1 MHLKPASKW
10 LAILTLIVVVL
21 SAFLLASSKASL
33 QQTSAEKT
41 KDLFSLFQNANAT
54 IQQVF
59 RKIESNGETVP
70 KASLNTYNQAQVL
83 AEESESLLQAGN
95 YSEANNRIVEA
106 LQKLKD
112 AIRTVDETVPE
123 QPTETEIN
131 LERTVQLRSSISRY
145 SEQLQRIKNL
155 TRLAASVGYNTTIL
169 EEKITTIKNLLET
182 ASTNIEQQRFEAASQ
197 NLAEIKNLSDKILTF
212 INGFA
217 ADLKITRI
225 ASYINQAQQRLDAIR
240 ETAEATSNEASLTAV
255 NNAETSL
262 YNAKTYLEENR
273 INETLSELANSK
285 ASEDVAAEYLRPTA
299 SAVDSTVNTAPTSAV
314 SP

>member
-1 MHLKPASKW
+1 MDLKPASKW

-145 SEQLQRIKNL
+145 SEQLQRIKNI

-299 SAVDSTVNTAPTSAV
+299 SAVDSTVNTAPTSVV

>member
-1 MHLKPASKW
+1 LHLKPASKW

-169 EEKITTIKNLLET
+169 EDKITTIKNLLET

-299 SAVDSTVNTAPTSAV
+299 SAVDSTVNTAPTSVV

>member
-145 SEQLQRIKNL
+145 SEQLQRIKNI
-155 TRLAASVGYNTTIL
+155 TRLAVSVGYNTTIL

-299 SAVDSTVNTAPTSAV
+299 SAVDSTVNTAPTSVV